1 MKKAL
6 TPIKEDLTKNLI
18 KGLVLTSE
26 QEKKLKANLPS
37 WLPEK
42 ENVGTAMLQTGME
55 FLVMLEDILRSDFGF
70 TEKDEIKLEK
80 KVAQVLPV
88 LHEMENR
95 GLSILSTHDM
105 AKIGEIAEI
114 RLLRLEG
121 KGKLPTK
128 TSVKLLEGKK

>member
-1 MKKAL
+1 MKNK
-6 TPIKEDLTKNLI
+6 
-18 KGLVLTSE
+18 LVLKGKIVDNLSRE
-26 QEKKLKANLPS
+26 LALDSDQEAKLKANLPS

-42 ENVGTAMLQTGME
+42 ENIGTAVLQTSQE
-55 FLVMLEDILRSDFGF
+55 FLVMIEEILKSDFGF

-80 KVAQVLPV
+80 KVKQVLPV

-95 GLSILSTHDM
+95 GLSILSPHDM

-121 KGKLPTK
+121 KGKLPNK
-128 TSVKLLEGKK
+128 TSVKMLEGKI